1 VNNYPDSIEEMRRHF
16 ESVAADKRVDPGEQE
31 AAEKKAAAMRVAAEY
46 VGALAKVPKHSL
58 TAALRAD
65 FGRNKVPLPAVP
77 LLHYEPESG
86 KLVEDVAL
94 HLATVAADV
103 DASSAVWRFS
113 YREGDAD
120 SDWALSGMLVATLA
134 TLQAAYR
141 MLLVMG
147 VDPDRLAGLWL
158 QHGLSVDAADAEGML
173 KALRK

>member
-1 VNNYPDSIEEMRRHF
+1 VNNYPDSIEEMRQYF
-16 ESVAADKRVDPGEQE
+16 ERIAADESVDPGDRE

-65 FGRNKVPLPAVP
+65 FGQKKVPLPTAP
-77 LLHYEPESG
+77 LLRYDPESG

-113 YREGDAD
+113 HREGDAD
-120 SDWALSGMLVATLA
+120 SDWALSGMLVSTLA
-134 TLQAAYR
+134 TLEAALR

-158 QHGLSVDAADAEGML
+158 RHGLHVDAADAEGML